1 MKEQIL
7 IEMRNKIETLA
18 NIANQLIQETNNI
31 KQLAVGTLQT
41 IKQMPDYEQAIEKLK
56 DQAAEQSSEEKKID
70 SLGKDSN

>member
-18 NIANQLIQETNNI
+18 NIANQLIKETNNI

-56 DQAAEQSSEEKKID
+56 DQAAEQSSEKKETD

>member
-18 NIANQLIQETNNI
+18 NIANQLIKETNNI

-56 DQAAEQSSEEKKID
+56 DQAAEQSSEEKEID

>member
-41 IKQMPDYEQAIEKLK
+41 IKQMPDYEQAISKLK
-56 DQAAEQSSEEKKID
+56 DQAAEQSSKAEEAD
-70 SLGKDSN
+70 ALGKDSN

>member
-18 NIANQLIQETNNI
+18 NIANQLIKETNNI

-56 DQAAEQSSEEKKID
+56 DQAAEQSSEEKKAD

>member
-56 DQAAEQSSEEKKID
+56 DQAAEQSSEEKKAD